1 MNTEQA
7 YIEGFVKRAS
17 EYGLTAE
24 KATSLLKAGSAMPDA
39 LKKSLLDI
47 LRKKKVQTDIKSR
60 LILGGGVGG
69 YAGLIAGDSAASE
82 VDAKGKLVSKNP
94 MLDRLKG
101 ILVGGGLGLAAG
113 GISGLANKRNLI
125 NKYMQT
131 KVQPRFEELVKNEPN
146 APLNRLANLIK
157 AETTHD
163 RTGLQTFMNNNKFK
177 PFKPSRQDGD
187 EWKDIE

>member
-7 YIEGFVKRAS
+7 YTEGFVKRAS

-82 VDAKGKLVSKNP
+82 VDAKGELVSKNP

-113 GISGLANKRNLI
+113 GISGLANKRSLI

-163 RTGLQTFMNNNKFK
+163 STGLQTFMNNSKFK
-177 PFKPSRQDGD
+177 PFKPFKRDGD
-187 EWKDIE
+187 EWKDTE